1 MWAMTKNLAQGT
13 RAQGHPAAKVGL
25 GVLTAVVAF
34 STVSWVAL
42 RLLANVTLGVLKIAN
57 DGLYSALQ
65 HAQAGLRQRRDDP
78 ANGDWVSQ
86 PLSKDLP
93 DGMPSYFYTGN
104 DPRWLDRYHEDEDD
118 SI

>member
-1 MWAMTKNLAQGT
+1 MWAMTKNLAQEM
-13 RAQGHPAAKVGL
+13 RAQRHPAAKVGF
-25 GVLTAVVAF
+25 GVLTAVVTLCTA
-34 STVSWVAL
+34 SWVAL
-42 RLLANVTLGVLKIAN
+42 KLLGNVTLGVLKIAN

-65 HAQAGLRQRRDDP
+65 HAQAGLRQQRDDP
-78 ANGDWVSQ
+78 AGEWVSQ

-118 SI
+118 GI